1 MGNDPSARVPLI
13 IVHPFLPKNKR
24 IVHTSRS
31 IDLVPTLLDLIAI
44 TKPDTVEG
52 VSLLPYLDTNN
63 EQNNLNLEA
72 YFETGVWLTPL
83 AVLNRDHL
91 KYPSALE
98 LLEVPNK
105 ETGTLA
111 IKPQYINIDIEA
123 RDRMIRTDKWKLVYL
138 PMKDGALYW
147 LFDNINDPNGE
158 IDVSK
163 KYPQAFAE
171 MKQRLINWLK
181 KDNLRTWKNEH
192 LVAAANP

>member
-1 MGNDPSARVPLI
+1 MHPS
-13 IVHPFLPKNKR
+13 LPKNKL
-24 IVHTSRS
+24 IAHTSRS
-31 IDLVPTLLDLIAI
+31 VDLVPTLLDLIAI

-52 VSLLPYLDTNN
+52 VSLLPYLDANN
-63 EQNNLNLEA
+63 AQNNLNLEA

-192 LVAAANP
+192 LVAAVKP